1 MIKILFVCHG
11 NICRSTMAEFVMKK
25 LVREAGRESEFE
37 IASAAT
43 SREEIG
49 NDIYPPAKRCLSAH
63 GIPYE
68 KHAAR
73 QISPQDVLY
82 YDYIVAMES
91 YNLRNLRRLLGSLYT
106 QQEARFSLLL
116 DFTDRPGEV
125 ADPWYSGDFETAF
138 RDIECGCRGLLK
150 GTRGSVPPGAK
161 ISGGIRD
168 EKGKENNS
176 LAFGAAAGDRGDAPF
191 RAGGDG

>member
-1 MIKILFVCHG
+1 MTRILFICHG
-11 NICRSTMAEFVMKK
+11 NICRSPMAEFVMKK

-82 YDYIVAMES
+82 YDYIVAMEA

-116 DFTDRPGEV
+116 DFADRPGEV

-138 RDIECGCRGLLK
+138 RDIERSCRGLLK
-150 GTRGSVPPGAK
+150 CTGGSVPPVQK
-161 ISGGIRD
+161 
-168 EKGKENNS
+168 
-176 LAFGAAAGDRGDAPF
+176 
-191 RAGGDG
+191 

>member
-11 NICRSTMAEFVMKK
+11 NICRSPMAEFVMKK
-25 LVREAGRESEFE
+25 LVREAGREREFE

-43 SREEIG
+43 SREEMG

-73 QISPQDVLY
+73 QILPQDVLY
-82 YDYIVAMES
+82 YDYIVAMEA

-116 DFTDRPGEV
+116 DFADRPGEV

-138 RDIECGCRGLLK
+138 RDIERGCRGLLK
-150 GTRGSVPPGAK
+150 CTRGPVLPVQK
-161 ISGGIRD
+161 
-168 EKGKENNS
+168 
-176 LAFGAAAGDRGDAPF
+176 
-191 RAGGDG
+191 